1 MFGVLFL
8 ALLLVLA
15 GYGALLLALWL
26 GQRGLLYKP
35 DRERPMLPDDPPAGF
50 QELTS
55 TTADGLSLTHWYVP
69 PPKTGAPV
77 VVIFHGNA
85 GHRGSAFEKFR
96 PIAGWRYGL
105 LIADYRGYGGN
116 PGVPSEDGLLADAR
130 SALDALGPAA
140 ERAVLY
146 GESLGSGVAVALAAE
161 RPVAGV
167 ILEAPFTSIADV
179 AQTHYWYTPAK
190 WLVRDRF
197 DSLTRIGRIGA
208 PLLVL
213 HGGRDDTIPPRL
225 GRRLHETASEP
236 KRLWFHAE
244 ANHIDLW
251 ERGADRAVRAFVSEL
266 APAHAPER

>member
-1 MFGVLFL
+1 MPGFLSLLFL
-8 ALLLVLA
+8 LFLA

-35 DRERPMLPDDPPAGF
+35 DRERPIPPDDPPANF
-50 QELTS
+50 RELTS

-69 PPKTGAPV
+69 AREPGAPV
-77 VVIFHGNA
+77 VVVFHGNA
-85 GHRGSAFEKFR
+85 GHRGTAFDKFR
-96 PIAGWRYGL
+96 PIGDWGYGL
-105 LIADYRGYGGN
+105 LIVDYRGYGGN
-116 PGVPSEDGLLADAR
+116 PGVPSEDGLVADAR
-130 SALDALGPAA
+130 SVLDALGSAG
-140 ERAVLY
+140 EHAVLY

-167 ILEAPFTSIADV
+167 ILEAPFTSIAEV
-179 AQTHYWYTPAK
+179 AQTHYWCTPAK

-197 DSLTRIGRIGA
+197 DSLARIGRVDA

-225 GRRLHETASEP
+225 GQRLHAMASEP
-236 KRLWFHAE
+236 KQLWFHAE

-251 ERGADRAVRAFVSEL
+251 DRGADQAIRQFVAEL
-266 APAHAPER
+266 VPAHAPER